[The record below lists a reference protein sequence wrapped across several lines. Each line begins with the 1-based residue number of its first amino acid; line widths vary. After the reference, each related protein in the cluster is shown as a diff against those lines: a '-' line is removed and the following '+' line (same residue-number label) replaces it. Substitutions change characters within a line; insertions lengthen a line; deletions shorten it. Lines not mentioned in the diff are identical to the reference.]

1 MQGDGGSSCPQV
13 AKNGS
18 LGFNDTKTAC
28 YVTKPYQLAQD
39 PQPATQPIG
48 SPSGALCSDPDAH
61 VFWDQYAP
69 LLLVLHSSF
78 SVKV

>member
-1 MQGDGGSSCPQV
+1 MQGDARQPAPQV
-13 AKNGS
+13 AKNAS

-28 YVTKPYQLAQD
+28 YVTAYKLAQN

-61 VFWDQYAP
+61 VFWDQYVLS
-69 LLLVLHSSF
+69 LLLLQCSLPA
-78 SVKV
+78 